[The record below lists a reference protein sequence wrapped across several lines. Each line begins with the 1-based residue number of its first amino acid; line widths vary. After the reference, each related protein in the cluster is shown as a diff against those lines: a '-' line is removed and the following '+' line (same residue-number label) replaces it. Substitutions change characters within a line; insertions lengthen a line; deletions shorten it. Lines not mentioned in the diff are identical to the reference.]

1 MTKGTKSFLNF
12 LFFICAVG
20 GGLSIFYSDLL
31 ISEYALLLPTGAVV
45 LFALSVAVAQ
55 KAGTDAESAEHYAES
70 IYFLGFLFT
79 LVSLATLFYRMGA
92 GGLGSTAAVISGEAS
107 SEGEA
112 VSAGLTAS
120 RQLLLSTEIL
130 ENTFSYI
137 GIAVTTSVA
146 GVLLRN
152 IIRSKFLKNNPG
164 GQGDF
169 ESAVLQLKLIAEGMN
184 GGFSDT
190 MSAIGSYFEERKDLA
205 GVIKRKEKNYVEG
218 LENFTVAVNSFSRR
232 LGEVEKDLLG
242 SAETLGR
249 HLEKQAEGIAAVDE
263 GLKSFSDRLHSLK
276 NDTDA
281 IDLKGT
287 SEQLASFSRET
298 GELNAVLD
306 SLIDIIERKV
316 DSLRRAG

>member
-20 GGLSIFYSDLL
+20 GGVSIFYSDLL
-31 ISEYALLLPTGAVV
+31 ISEYALLLPITAVV
-45 LFALSVAVAQ
+45 LFAFSVAIAQ

-92 GGLGSTAAVISGEAS
+92 GGLGSAVPGISGEA
-107 SEGEA
+107 A
-112 VSAGLTAS
+112 SAGLTAS

-205 GVIKRKEKNYVEG
+205 GVIKKKEKNYVEG

-249 HLEKQAEGIAAVDE
+249 HLEKQAEGIAAVDG

>member
-1 MTKGTKSFLNF
+1 MTKGTRSFLNF
-12 LFFICAVG
+12 LFFVCAVG

-31 ISEYALLLPTGAVV
+31 ISEYALLIPTAAVV
-45 LFALSVAVAQ
+45 LFAFSVAAAQ

-70 IYFLGFLFT
+70 IYFLGFFFT

-92 GGLGSTAAVISGEAS
+92 GGLGSSAAGIIGGTAG
-107 SEGEA
+107 EGEA

-120 RQLLLSTEIL
+120 RQLQLSTEIL

-152 IIRSKFLKNNPG
+152 IVRSKFLKNNPG

-169 ESAVLQLKLIAEGMN
+169 ESAVMQLKLIAEGMN
-184 GGFSDT
+184 GGFTDT
-190 MSAIGSYFEERKDLA
+190 MSAIGAYFEQRKDLA
-205 GVIKRKEKNYVEG
+205 GVIRKKEEAYVDG
-218 LENFTVAVNSFSRR
+218 LENFTDAVNRFSRK

-249 HLEKQAEGIAAVDE
+249 HLEKQAEGIGAVDE
-263 GLKSFSDRLHSLK
+263 SLKSFADRIHSLK
-276 NDTDA
+276 NDSDA
-281 IDLKGT
+281 IDLQGT
-287 SEQLASFSRET
+287 ADQLASFSRET